1 MAAFIG
7 LENVQAVARVL
18 EPNIVTGPAW
28 TMADELERLGIKVET
43 GIQNQKI
50 YTVFAGKGGETRR
63 KKLGDVK
70 ESKLGYFFE
79 RTLQTEICVHRIR
92 VNEDYFKEKP
102 AIVDIN
108 GSSATTFPLTE
119 FFMKEQAKLFGKD
132 VFNCAINGKKT
143 EEGEKLGM
151 FDGFNEKITQD
162 INNGVVNSAAG
173 NLVATGVFDA
183 PATEGDFAAYDEWV
197 KFENAWNPDLKDEL
211 VYVWLP
217 TDIALAIKDAYEQ
230 KHRSHQAATDLPNG
244 NFTLGAHPKRI
255 FCPFDRMKGTR
266 IIAFKEGTMI
276 LGVDNESDKSFVNV
290 VPEPSRDTKDMVFQ
304 IQSLFG
310 VVVKDPS
317 ARAFVTNGGVNE
329 GVFLSGDY
337 LKDAVTVTAN
347 KESLGTVAI
356 TKGGTPVENG
366 SEIEAGVTL
375 TLTATPNS
383 KATFKKW
390 SNGATTASINIVT
403 TGDPMN
409 FTAIF
414 EASSSSSD

>member
-28 TMADELERLGIKVET
+28 TMRDELDRLGIKVET
-43 GIQNQKI
+43 GIQNLKI

-79 RTLQTEICVHRIR
+79 RKLQTEICVHRIR

-143 EEGEKLGM
+143 EDGEKLGM
-151 FDGFNEKITQD
+151 FDGFVELTTQD
-162 INNGVVNSAAG
+162 INSGVVNAAAG
-173 NLVATGVFDA
+173 NLIATGVFDA
-183 PATEGDFAAYDEWV
+183 PVTEGDAAAYDEWV
-197 KFENAWNPDLKDEL
+197 KFENKWNADLQDEK

-217 TDIALAIKDAYEQ
+217 VEMAIAIKDAYEQ

-244 NFTLGAHPKRI
+244 NFTLGAHPNRI
-255 FCPFDRMKGTR
+255 FCPNKRLKGNR
-266 IIAFKEGTMI
+266 IIAFKEGNLI

-290 VPEPSRDTKDMVFQ
+290 LPEPSHDTKDMVFQ

-310 VVVKDPS
+310 CVIKDPT
-317 ARAFVTNGGVNE
+317 ARAFVTNGGATEDVDTD
-329 GVFLSGDY
+329 SGDY
-337 LKDAVTVTAN
+337 QKDGVYVVSSDT
-347 KESLGTVAI
+347 SLGKVAI
-356 TKGGTPVENG
+356 KNGDTDVESGDEIVAGT
-366 SEIEAGVTL
+366 TL
-375 TLTATPNS
+375 TLTAT
-383 KATFKKW
+383 AETGGEFVKW
-390 SNGATTASINIVT
+390 STGATETTINVVA
-403 TGDPMN
+403 TGDPMYV
-409 FTAIF
+409 TAIF
-414 EASSSSSD
+414 KAAE